1 VSIATD
7 VKVATLEAVVKTL
20 QVRLQALEQV
30 RTPAPVAVP
39 RNNVLRQAEGARL
52 RGAIREILAAHPDY
66 SAKHVLKALAS
77 MDLGRPALPSVRAVQ
92 WHIKALRNARPVL
105 RSAHIPH

>member
-7 VKVATLEAVVKTL
+7 VKVATLEAAVRTL

-30 RTPAPVAVP
+30 RTPTPVAAP
-39 RNNVLRQAEGARL
+39 RNNVLRQVEGARL

-66 SAKHVLKALAS
+66 SAKHVLKALAAV
-77 MDLGRPALPSVRAVQ
+77 DLGRQTLPSVRAVQ
-92 WHIKALRNARPVL
+92 WHIKALRNAPHVL
-105 RSAHIPH
+105 RTAGIPQ